1 MTLAFFY
8 EILRFT
14 LETLGVQKYVT
25 MLFQKIWQYLEIKLL
40 RLRKQYS
47 KYPSENHGVKSVL
60 FGVILIR
67 ISHTRT
73 E

>member
-1 MTLAFFY
+1 
-8 EILRFT
+8 
-14 LETLGVQKYVT
+14 